1 MSIYHKDVEFD
12 SLRLQD
18 NKVVCYIFRKLLY
31 CKNQMDISFELHTN
45 ADSRY
50 NDVLYPSLKPHPLQ
64 LLNLLFQ
71 TGDFLLAH
79 FFGFLFPLS
88 HVSSVL
94 IPQCNQT

>member
-1 MSIYHKDVEFD
+1 MSQKRTALSIYYKDEAFD
-12 SLRLQD
+12 SLRLQN

-31 CKNQMDISFELHTN
+31 CENQMDIPFDLHTN
-45 ADSRY
+45 ADGRY

-79 FFGFLFPLS
+79 FFGFLNCGLL
-88 HVSSVL
+88 V
-94 IPQCNQT
+94 

>member
-1 MSIYHKDVEFD
+1 MSIYHKDVAFD

-50 NDVLYPSLKPHPLQ
+50 NDVLYPSLKPHF
-64 LLNLLFQ
+64 FQ
-71 TGDFLLAH
+71 SRHSKTVFIT
-79 FFGFLFPLS
+79 S
-88 HVSSVL
+88 IV
-94 IPQCNQT
+94 IPD

>member
-1 MSIYHKDVEFD
+1 MSIYHKDVAFD

-50 NDVLYPSLKPHPLQ
+50 NDVSFIAQTSFPYLIRLKFLKLGYSPSFIFKPSTCI
-64 LLNLLFQ
+64 N
-71 TGDFLLAH
+71 
-79 FFGFLFPLS
+79 
-88 HVSSVL
+88 
-94 IPQCNQT
+94 

>member
-1 MSIYHKDVEFD
+1 MSIYHKDVAFD

-50 NDVLYPSLKPHPLQ
+50 NDVLYPSLKPHFLQ
-64 LLNLLFQ
+64 LLNLIFQ
-71 TGDFLLAH
+71 AGAFQIISFTN
-79 FFGFLFPLS
+79 
-88 HVSSVL
+88 SSN
-94 IPQCNQT
+94 IIFCEPESG